1 MTEITEISTHRPGNS
16 TLTDGDVV
24 AIRTQYQA
32 MRREAES
39 SVDKWCDLTTT
50 DQALA
55 TQYGVNPATITNLVL
70 GRSRISA
77 GGPVDTD
84 RRVEMETYQADVKAY
99 GRPEA
104 NVRRRF
110 RQLPDRQAAPV
121 TIRLD
126 YPDGTAHVLTL
137 PAGTKV
143 ATLSV
148 PDVDSTY
155 MTQGAT
161 PAAIR
166 EA

>member
-1 MTEITEISTHRPGNS
+1 MTKITEISTHRPGNS

-110 RQLPDRQAAPV
+110 RQR
-121 TIRLD
+121 
-126 YPDGTAHVLTL
+126 L
-137 PAGTKV
+137 PALPKQKFAQKGY
-143 ATLSV
+143 L
-148 PDVDSTY
+148 
-155 MTQGAT
+155 QGCHLLQQF
-161 PAAIR
+161 PQR
-166 EA
+166 RCLQ